1 MGAEQRR
8 AALRVMTPCQFSVIF
23 VDLQERPSLGE
34 TPFRLDI
41 SGVLRWFEM
50 EKICRNLT
58 WCIHSNVV
66 KIRVGGGRIRSR
78 GQARWSGR
86 RRRTYELRPAAVA
99 SGREARDTTRLV
111 ATRGGCE
118 MAVHRFG
125 VVAFFPLSS
134 LFRDKDGTSLPSLSP
149 LLCVGGAL
157 GLFATGSAHTL
168 LHDAATTTAAVVVP
182 SDCWPQGTVPSR
194 R

>member
-1 MGAEQRR
+1 M
-8 AALRVMTPCQFSVIF
+8 V
-23 VDLQERPSLGE
+23 
-34 TPFRLDI
+34 
-41 SGVLRWFEM
+41 
-50 EKICRNLT
+50 
-58 WCIHSNVV
+58 HSNVV

-134 LFRDKDGTSLPSLSP
+134 LFRDKDGTSLPALSLPWRGHDCERRLERHAPQPTQS
-149 LLCVGGAL
+149 VGRGDTAERRHHAPPRADVVRRFDATACGCWTHASVLAHWRASAAPQHEPANLIVGRRSSYIIIIIIGAIV
-157 GLFATGSAHTL
+157 FFFS
-168 LHDAATTTAAVVVP
+168 
-182 SDCWPQGTVPSR
+182 
-194 R
+194 